1 MSMRAAVAE
10 RRPGSAASESTG
22 PRREDDT
29 NTIHA
34 AVPAVSGYELCF
46 HSLLAT
52 ERGLSFPCDAAGRV
66 DMDALSD
73 KARDDYLYA
82 RTVVGRVF
90 RPPSVRAH

>member
-1 MSMRAAVAE
+1 MRAAVAE
-10 RRPGSAASESTG
+10 RRPGSAGSESTG
-22 PRREDDT
+22 ARREGETTT
-29 NTIHA
+29 NHTTA
-34 AVPAVSGYELCF
+34 YELCF

-66 DMDALSD
+66 DMDTLTD

-90 RPPSVRAH
+90 RPPSVRAQ

>member
-1 MSMRAAVAE
+1 MRAAVAE
-10 RRPGSAASESTG
+10 WRPGSAASEST
-22 PRREDDT
+22 RSSREDET
-29 NTIHA
+29 NTINHA

-66 DMDALSD
+66 DMDALTD

-90 RPPSVRAH
+90 RPPSVRAQ